1 MYSCTKPPTD
11 RYSSTRVRRARDVA
25 RPDSGTESEARV
37 VGELQRVRLV
47 VVETRFAAEHGPAAA
62 EDNTMRTVLDV
73 QFFQCVGERRA
84 VSWYA
89 RRGAL
94 Y

>member
-1 MYSCTKPPTD
+1 MSFIII
-11 RYSSTRVRRARDVA
+11 
-25 RPDSGTESEARV
+25 
-37 VGELQRVRLV
+37 
-47 VVETRFAAEHGPAAA
+47 ETSFAAEHGAAAA

>member
-1 MYSCTKPPTD
+1 MSFIII
-11 RYSSTRVRRARDVA
+11 
-25 RPDSGTESEARV
+25 
-37 VGELQRVRLV
+37 
-47 VVETRFAAEHGPAAA
+47 ETSFAAEHGPAAA

-94 Y
+94 DQRVISREGAAARAAEAGRAVA